1 MIGDKIEFNGK
12 EYEVKRDITFGE
24 YRKISNVSNSLLALS
39 EKYSET
45 SNFEEIKP
53 DLQAKIVKE
62 FTVTTDKQLDLI
74 VEFLENT
81 LGLKQKDIDSL
92 SLTEAVGLFNEA
104 FKATT
109 TVKKKSE
116 QTSDSPYS

>member
-1 MIGDKIEFNGK
+1 MIGDKVEFNGK

-24 YRKISNVSNSLLALS
+24 YRKISHISNSLLALS
-39 EKYSET
+39 EKYGDK
-45 SNFEEIKP
+45 FEDITPEN
-53 DLQAKIVKE
+53 QAKIAKE

-92 SLTEAVGLFNEA
+92 SLTDAVGLFNET

-116 QTSDSPYS
+116 KTSDSPYS